1 MAAPTNSYQTYQAI
15 GNREDL
21 IDVITMISP
30 TKTPVLSMT
39 ASTRATSTL
48 HEWLTDTLSSPT
60 ANAQV
65 EGNDATAVAV
75 TAPTRLNNYTQILDK
90 KFIVTKTQ
98 EAVEKA
104 GRSSEIGHQLQ
115 KSMKELATDIEYAF
129 VVNSASSAGASGS
142 ARQLKGLAGFV
153 VTNISSATATR
164 SLTSTILDSL
174 LQTVW
179 AAGGDPDVIL
189 TGGAQKIAFNNTTN
203 FPGLTKN
210 TTAEDKRFTSS
221 VDVYESPFGTMKLIL
236 SHVMNTS
243 LANQIFAL
251 EMAKFRKAWLRPI
264 KQEDLAKTG
273 DADKKLIVAE
283 VTLESLNEKASGVV
297 KNLS

>member
-1 MAAPTNSYQTYQAI
+1 MAAPTNAYQTYAAV

-21 IDVITMISP
+21 IDLITMISP

-39 ASTRATSTL
+39 GSTRATSVL
-48 HEWLTDTLSSPT
+48 HEWLTDTLASPT
-60 ANAQV
+60 ANAQI

-75 TAPTRLNNYTQILDK
+75 TAPSRLNNYCQILDK
-90 KFIVTKTQ
+90 KYTISETQ

-104 GRSSEIGHQLQ
+104 GRSSEAGYQLQ
-115 KSMKELATDIEYAF
+115 KAMKELATDIEYAF
-129 VVNSASSAGASGS
+129 VVNSAAASGASGT
-142 ARQLKGLAGFV
+142 ARQLKGLAGW
-153 VTNISSATATR
+153 VTTNQSTATANR
-164 SLTSTILDSL
+164 ASTSAILDAL

-203 FPGLTKN
+203 FPGMTKN
-210 TTAEDKRFTSS
+210 VTADAKKIVNS
-221 VDVYESPFGTMKLIL
+221 VDVYESPFGVMKLVL

-251 EMAKFRKAWLRPI
+251 EIAKFRKAWLRPI
-264 KQEDLAKTG
+264 KKKDLAASG
-273 DADKKLIVAE
+273 DSSKYLIVAE

-297 KNLS
+297 KNLI

>member
-1 MAAPTNSYQTYQAI
+1 MAYPTNTYATYAAV

-21 IDVITMISP
+21 IEIITMISP

-39 ASTRATSTL
+39 SSTRATSTL
-48 HEWLTDTLSSPT
+48 HEWLTDSLTSPT
-60 ANAQV
+60 ANAQI
-65 EGNDATAVAV
+65 EGNDTTGTAV
-75 TAPTRLNNYTQILDK
+75 TAPSRVNNYCQIHDK
-90 KFIVTKTQ
+90 KFVITETQ

-104 GRSSEIGHQLQ
+104 GRSSESGYQLQ
-115 KSMKELATDIEYAF
+115 KALKELANDIEYSF
-129 VVNSASSAGASGS
+129 VVNSAAASGASAT
-142 ARQLKGLAGFV
+142 ARQLKGLAGWV
-153 VTNISSATATR
+153 VTNISSATANR
-164 SLTSTILDSL
+164 SSTSAILDAL

-203 FPGLTKN
+203 FPGMTKN
-210 TTAEDKRFTSS
+210 VTADAKKIVNS
-221 VDVYESPFGTMKLIL
+221 VDVYESPFGVMKLVL

-264 KQEDLAKTG
+264 KQKELAATG
-273 DADKKLIVAE
+273 DARKFLVVAE
-283 VTLESLNEKASGVV
+283 CTLESLNEKASGVV
-297 KNLS
+297 KNLT